1 MTGRERCDR
10 LKRIRK
16 GLADRLGVDLHQ
28 VECTYEGE
36 CRGTCPKCKQ
46 EEQILNRALVQKGTA
61 VAGATVIAASLA
73 ACTPP
78 GQPVT
83 SGGGTD
89 IAGGITY
96 IDDTDDTGRKST
108 DDGKDDG
115 GDIEELSGEV
125 DERHLDD
132 DTDEK
137 KDSTGDSDKKG
148 KSSDDD
154 KEPVPDDLELSGYVA
169 DIDE

>member
-46 EEQILNRALVQKGTA
+46 EEEILNRALFQRGTA
-61 VAGATVIAASLA
+61 VAGATMLATSLA

-78 GQPVT
+78 GQPIS
-83 SGGGTD
+83 SGGDLSGD
-89 IAGGITY
+89 IEY
-96 IDDTDDTGRKST
+96 IDEPEPNSDTKGKDSAKG
-108 DDGKDDG
+108 DDGKG
-115 GDIEELSGEV
+115 GGEVVELSGEV
-125 DERHLDD
+125 DE
-132 DTDEK
+132 
-137 KDSTGDSDKKG
+137 
-148 KSSDDD
+148 KSLQEGR
-154 KEPVPDDLELSGYVA
+154 KEPEGKPEKTPPTDVPDDLTGYVG
-169 DIDE
+169 

>member
-89 IAGGITY
+89 LSGDVAY

-132 DTDEK
+132 D
-137 KDSTGDSDKKG
+137 
-148 KSSDDD
+148 